1 MILAHQ
7 LASRPD
13 LFGQNLTQSARTKLN
28 PCWFCTIW
36 SVEEGNRVWKCKTGS
51 GPVAFCRNQAR
62 WLLHLD
68 QIHLAKTSSGPV
80 AFCQNQAWWFL
91 HPDQIHLAKTR
102 PGHPD
107 QILAGFAQYYL
118 SLLWKNR
125 TELDAGIRPG
135 VYNTRCVCMWVCMR
149 CFSDVDGHIPLT
161 ILIGVWQCCCLLMFV
176 CLLLLRH
183 LPCCKTWWIMNLNRN
198 LKTVR
203 PNSGCTL
210 AMIAESELNL
220 NRNLKTVRPNSGCTL
235 AMIAESELNLNQN
248 LKTVRPNSGCTLAM
262 IAVTGHYSQHNKTAS
277 ELDQACLLGPWNTR
291 LSHSGWQNNKSRG
304 LDE

>member
-51 GPVAFCRNQAR
+51 GPVAFCRNQDR
-62 WLLHLD
+62 WLLH
-68 QIHLAKTSSGPV
+68 PV
-80 AFCQNQAWWFL
+80 
-91 HPDQIHLAKTR
+91 QIHLAKTR
-102 PGHPD
+102 PGHQD

-135 VYNTRCVCMWVCMR
+135 VYNTRCVCMWVCLR

-161 ILIGVWQCCCLLMFV
+161 ILVGVWQCCCLLMFV

-183 LPCCKTWWIMNLNRN
+183 LPCCKTWWIMNLNR
-198 LKTVR
+198 
-203 PNSGCTL
+203 
-210 AMIAESELNL
+210 
-220 NRNLKTVRPNSGCTL
+220 
-235 AMIAESELNLNQN
+235 N